1 MFIDTANITVR
12 SGKGGNGIASFRKE
26 KFIPR
31 GGPDG
36 GDGGSGGDV
45 ILVAQN
51 RVRTLLRFRFDKKF
65 AATPGSDGGT
75 KNCHGKNG
83 KDITIAVPIGTM
95 VYDEGT
101 GDLLVDLD
109 HEGMKAVVVKGGRG
123 GRGNARYATPVRQV
137 PHFCEKG
144 QPIDERVLRMEMKLL
159 ADIALL
165 GMPNAGKS
173 TLLARTSAATPKI
186 ADYPFTTL
194 EPQLGVVAV
203 GERSF
208 VMADLP
214 GLIEGAAEGRGKGI
228 DFLRHTER
236 SRVLLHIVDVS
247 GGFGGDMDP
256 WESFNT
262 INHEVASYGAGLETR
277 PMIVALNKCDLPDS
291 EVYLEDICPRLDE
304 LGLPYYQ
311 ISAVTGQGV
320 DTLLFAVDAKLQE
333 MEDLAALEEKV
344 EQRDHVVVR
353 RTRRELEINLIDEG
367 LWELS
372 GTSIERLIA
381 TCYLDNEEALD
392 RLQRSMERMGITATM
407 RAQGIKD
414 GDKVRI
420 GQVELDFV
428 D

>member
-1 MFIDTANITVR
+1 VFIDTAKITVR
-12 SGKGGNGIASFRKE
+12 SGKGGNGVASFRKE

-36 GDGGSGGDV
+36 GDGGRGGDV
-45 ILVAQN
+45 ILVAEN
-51 RVRTLLRFRFDKKF
+51 RVRTLLRFRYEKNF
-65 AATPGSDGGT
+65 AATPGADGGQ
-75 KNCHGKNG
+75 KDCHGKNG
-83 KDITIAVPIGTM
+83 KDITIPVPIGTM
-95 VYDEGT
+95 IYDHDSGE
-101 GDLLVDLD
+101 LLVDLD
-109 HEGMKAVVVKGGRG
+109 HDGMKAVVVQGGRG

-144 QPIDERVLRMEMKLL
+144 QPIDARTLRLEMKLL
-159 ADIALL
+159 ADVALL

-186 ADYPFTTL
+186 ADYPFTTI

-214 GLIEGAAEGRGKGI
+214 GLIEGAAEGKGKGI

-256 WESFNT
+256 WEAFTT

-291 EVYLEDICPRLDE
+291 EVYLEDIVPRLDE
-304 LGLPYYQ
+304 LGLQYFQ
-311 ISAVTGQGV
+311 ISAVTGAGV
-320 DTLLFAVDAKLQE
+320 DPLLFAVDAKLRE
-333 MEDLAALEEKV
+333 MEELALLEEKP
-344 EQRDHVVVR
+344 EQRHHVVVR
-353 RTRRELEINLIDEG
+353 RTRRELEISLIDEG
-367 LWELS
+367 LWELT

-381 TCYLDNEEALD
+381 TTFLDNEEALD
-392 RLQRSMERMGITATM
+392 RLMHSMERMGITAAM
-407 RAQGIKD
+407 REQGIKD
-414 GDKVRI
+414 GDRVRI